1 MLSLDTKHTTVQLL
15 SGLIRQEID
24 FYLIDCESRGLSKYT
39 IINYREELK
48 PVLLFLESISVY
60 QVVDIKPEHLRECFV
75 SIAKRRNPGG
85 INSIYRAL
93 RAFLNWWNLETE
105 TKDWKNPLTRIK
117 PPKIHNEPIKGASL
131 EDIKKMVSSCE
142 EDQFGKRDKVL
153 LLTLLDTAA
162 RASEF
167 CQIKV
172 KDLDIKTGNILLR
185 ICKNGK
191 SRMVFVGKKS
201 LRELIRYLRIANL
214 KSEDPLFP
222 NDRGEHLTRSGLYQL
237 LKRRANKVG
246 VPVPSPHDFRRACAL
261 SLLRNS
267 IDPVSVSR
275 ILGHSD
281 LRITLL
287 YLAQVSDDLERAMKK
302 GSPVDSM

>member
-39 IINYREELK
+39 IINYRQELK
-48 PVLLFLESISVY
+48 PVLVFLESIGVY
-60 QVVDIKPEHLRECFV
+60 QVIDIKPEHLRECFV
-75 SIAKRRNPGG
+75 HIAIKRNAGG
-85 INSIYRAL
+85 LNSIYRAL
-93 RAFLNWWNLETE
+93 RAFLNWWGLETE
-105 TKDWKNPLTRIK
+105 IKDWKNPLSRIK

-172 KDLDIKTGNILLR
+172 KDLDIKSGNILLR
-185 ICKNGK
+185 VCKNGK
-191 SRMVFVGKKS
+191 SRIVYVGKKT

-214 KSEDPLFP
+214 KPEDPLFP

-237 LKRRANKVG
+237 LKRRSIKAG
-246 VPVPSPHDFRRACAL
+246 VPIQSPHDFRRACAL

-267 IDPVSVSR
+267 IDPISVSR

-287 YLAQVSDDLERAMKK
+287 YLAQVSDDLEKAMKK

>member
-1 MLSLDTKHTTVQLL
+1 
-15 SGLIRQEID
+15 
-24 FYLIDCESRGLSKYT
+24 
-39 IINYREELK
+39 
-48 PVLLFLESISVY
+48 
-60 QVVDIKPEHLRECFV
+60 
-75 SIAKRRNPGG
+75 
-85 INSIYRAL
+85 
-93 RAFLNWWNLETE
+93 
-105 TKDWKNPLTRIK
+105 
-117 PPKIHNEPIKGASL
+117 
-131 EDIKKMVSSCE
+131 
-142 EDQFGKRDKVL
+142 
-153 LLTLLDTAA
+153 LLDTAA

-167 CQIKV
+167 CQIKA
-172 KDLDIKTGNILLR
+172 KDLDIKSGNILLR
-185 ICKNGK
+185 VCKNGK
-191 SRMVFVGKKS
+191 SRMVYVGKKT

-214 KSEDPLFP
+214 KPEDPLFP

-287 YLAQVSDDLERAMKK
+287 YLAQVSDDLEKAMKK